1 VAARAEPPT
10 PPVVDELHSSVADN
24 FSLTRGGPLY
34 RLQLRL
40 GAAEEE
46 RIRVMQ
52 RALGIVLVT
61 WLPLLLLS
69 AAQGLA
75 FGKHIAIPFG
85 QDFAVNVRFLI
96 ALPLLILSE
105 VGIDHRLRITVNQFL
120 KSGLVKEA
128 DLPSFE
134 AVIKKVTRLRDRAL
148 PEMVILV
155 VAYLPS
161 LSVHSS
167 EILMSG
173 VSSWHLVQVP
183 SGETLS
189 YAGWWFGLISV
200 PFYRFLLLRWVWRM
214 FLWASFLWRV
224 SKLNLVLIPT
234 HPDMAA
240 GIGFLSE
247 AQLRFGVIAFACGA
261 VVAGQMGNAIAYQ
274 GATVGGLKFII
285 IAYCVVAT
293 LVLAAPLL
301 LLAPRLLAVKKR
313 GLLEYGRL
321 ATGYAQTFDAK
332 WVHGRPPEGETLL
345 GSSDIQ
351 SLADLG
357 NSYAIVQGMR
367 AAPIGKGTIIGLA
380 IAAAL
385 PMAPVLILGTPADQ
399 LIGAVLK
406 LLA

>member
-1 VAARAEPPT
+1 
-10 PPVVDELHSSVADN
+10 
-24 FSLTRGGPLY
+24 
-34 RLQLRL
+34 
-40 GAAEEE
+40 
-46 RIRVMQ
+46 VMR
-52 RALGIVLVT
+52 RALGAVLVA
-61 WLPLLLLS
+61 WLPLFLLS

-75 FGKHIAIPFG
+75 FGKHIPIPFIL
-85 QDFAVNVRFLI
+85 DFAVNVRFLI

-105 VGIDHRLRITVNQFL
+105 VGIDHRLRITVNHFL

-128 DLPSFE
+128 DLRSFE
-134 AVIKKVTRLRDRAL
+134 GVIEHVTRLRDRVL

-155 VAYLPS
+155 AAYLPS
-161 LSVHSS
+161 LSVHGS
-167 EILMSG
+167 EILMSS
-173 VSSWHLVQVP
+173 VSSWHLVQTP

-200 PFYRFLLLRWVWRM
+200 PVYRFLLLRWVWRM
-214 FLWASFLWRV
+214 FLWSSFLWRV

-247 AQLRFGVIAFACGA
+247 AQLRFGLIAFACGA

-274 GATVGGLKFII
+274 GATVGGLKFTI

-301 LLAPRLLAVKKR
+301 LLVPTLLPVKKR
-313 GLLEYGRL
+313 GLLEYGAL
-321 ATGYAQTFDAK
+321 ATGYTQTFDAK
-332 WVHGRPPEGETLL
+332 WVHRRPPEGETLL

-357 NSYAIVQGMR
+357 NSFAIVRGMR
-367 AAPIGKGTIIGLA
+367 VAPIDKGTLIGLA
-380 IAAAL
+380 IAAVL
-385 PMAPVLILGTPADQ
+385 PIAPVLILGTPADQ
-399 LIGAVLK
+399 LIRTVFK

>member
-1 VAARAEPPT
+1 MAARAEPPT
-10 PPVVDELHSSVADN
+10 LPAADELHSSVADN

-40 GAAEEE
+40 GVAEEE
-46 RIRVMQ
+46 RIRVMR
-52 RALGIVLVT
+52 RALGVVLVT

-75 FGKHIAIPFG
+75 FGKHIPIPFV

-105 VGIDHRLRITVNQFL
+105 VVIDSRLRITVNYFL

-128 DLPSFE
+128 DLRSFE
-134 AVIKKVTRLRDRAL
+134 AVIEKVTRLRDRVL

-167 EILMSG
+167 EILMSS
-173 VSSWHLVQVP
+173 VSSWHLAQTP

-234 HPDMAA
+234 NPDMAA

-247 AQLRFGVIAFACGA
+247 AQLRFGLIAFSCGA
-261 VVAGQMGNAIAYQ
+261 VVAGQLGNAITYE
-274 GATVGGLKFII
+274 GATVGGLKFTI
-285 IAYCVVAT
+285 IAYCLGAT

-313 GLLEYGRL
+313 GLLEYGVL
-321 ATGYAQTFDAK
+321 ATGYTRTFDAK
-332 WVHGRPPEGETLL
+332 WVHGRPPEGETPL

-351 SLADLG
+351 SLADLA
-357 NSYAIVQGMR
+357 NSFAIVRGMR
-367 AAPIGKGTIIGLA
+367 VVPIDKGTLIGLA
-380 IAAAL
+380 TAAAL

-399 LIGAVLK
+399 LITVLK